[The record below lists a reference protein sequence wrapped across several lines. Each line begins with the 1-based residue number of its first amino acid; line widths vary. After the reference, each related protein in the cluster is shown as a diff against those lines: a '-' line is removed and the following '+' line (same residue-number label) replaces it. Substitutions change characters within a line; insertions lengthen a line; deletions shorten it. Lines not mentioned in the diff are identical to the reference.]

1 MKFSKYFNLNCLHI
15 IHIVGRLQ
23 LCVKK
28 NPLTVLRGG
37 NSWGHWNLDH
47 KTVADNTFF
56 ISSEYNC
63 LNDSLNKIYLPFII
77 NQTILKLKSSAKLVS
92 KCKIR
97 IEFQVTV
104 VLGSK
109 HMNDKM
115 QNQAKLSGRKSRSQN
130 YRQII
135 QHFTHWWWIFL
146 SFH

>member
-1 MKFSKYFNLNCLHI
+1 MKFSKNFNLNCLHI

-28 NPLTVLRGG
+28 KPTYSIKGGKQLRSLKPWPQ
-37 NSWGHWNLDH
+37 NCCRQY
-47 KTVADNTFF
+47 FF

-130 YRQII
+130 YNYDNK
-135 QHFTHWWWIFL
+135 
-146 SFH
+146 S

>member
-1 MKFSKYFNLNCLHI
+1 MKFSKNFNLNCLHI

-28 NPLTVLRGG
+28 KPTYSIKGGG

-130 YRQII
+130 YNYDNK
-135 QHFTHWWWIFL
+135 
-146 SFH
+146 S